1 MVWALPLSLSYI
13 KTKNIY
19 VPMTTHFIGNLLGNG
34 MDVIMTI
41 ISML

>member
-1 MVWALPLSLSYI
+1 MVWALLLSLSYI

-19 VPMTTHFIGNLLGNG
+19 VPMTAHFIGNLLGNG